1 LIVTM
6 HNKPMLDDAQ
16 LLDAYQQMADL
27 SARMLAATGEREW
40 ETLAEQEQQQDAL
53 FAMLQQADAAQRR
66 PADVLHRQQA
76 LIEQIL
82 ANQAKR
88 RELALEWRASVGALL
103 DSVDSA
109 RRIAKAYG

>member
-1 LIVTM
+1 M
-6 HNKPMLDDAQ
+6 NHENSMLDDAQ

-40 ETLAEQEQQQDAL
+40 EALVEQERQQDAL
-53 FAMLQQADAAQRR
+53 FALLQRADAGQRR
-66 PADVLHRQQA
+66 PADVLRRQQA

-82 ANQAKR
+82 ENQGQR
-88 RELALEWRASVGALL
+88 RELALAWRESVGALL

>member
-1 LIVTM
+1 
-6 HNKPMLDDAQ
+6 MLDDTQ
-16 LLDAYQQMADL
+16 LLDAYQQLADL

-40 ETLAEQEQQQDAL
+40 EALDEQERQQDAL
-53 FAMLQQADAAQRR
+53 FATLQRADAGQRR
-66 PADVLHRQQA
+66 PADVLRRQQA
-76 LIEQIL
+76 LIQQIL
-82 ANQAKR
+82 DNQGRR

>member
-1 LIVTM
+1 M
-6 HNKPMLDDAQ
+6 MNHEDSMLDDAQ

-40 ETLAEQEQQQDAL
+40 EALAEQERQQDAL
-53 FAMLQQADAAQRR
+53 FAILQLAGAGQRR
-66 PADVLHRQQA
+66 PADVLRRQQA
-76 LIEQIL
+76 LIEKIL
-82 ANQAKR
+82 DNQGQR
-88 RELALEWRASVGALL
+88 RELALAWRESVGALL

>member
-1 LIVTM
+1 
-6 HNKPMLDDAQ
+6 MLDDAQ
-16 LLDAYQQMADL
+16 LLNAYQQMADL

-40 ETLAEQEQQQDAL
+40 EALAGQERQQDAL
-53 FAMLQQADAAQRR
+53 FAMLQQADAGQRR
-66 PADVLHRQQA
+66 PAHVLRSQQA

-82 ANQAKR
+82 ANQGKR